1 MIKILYV
8 SALCSENIL
17 DYIYK
22 TSINKPEQAAQKF
35 HHLLAKGFAMNKEQ
49 CTIETLSTLP
59 VVPSN
64 HKRKIWNLPSET
76 INRIKFRYIPFIN
89 LPYIKN
95 SSIFCY
101 TFLKVFFWT
110 FSFRK
115 KNKVVIC
122 DVLNLTVSLASF
134 WAARLTGATC
144 VAIITDLPGL
154 MVTGGHEDNKKASS
168 IYFKIVTKMMRGFDR
183 YILLTK
189 QMNEVV
195 NPKNKPYII
204 MEGLVDLEMETSSNI
219 LDKKNTK
226 KKILIYAGGLYAKY
240 GVKDL
245 IEAFMLLDDMSVELH
260 LYGSG
265 ELVAEMDTYVKKDR
279 RIYFKGMV
287 PNKIVVKDQLAAT
300 LLINPRP
307 TNEEFTKFSFP
318 SKNMEYMVSGTP
330 MITTKLPGMPKEYY
344 PFVYLFEE
352 EDVEGM
358 KNSLRQTLYKSK
370 EDLHQFG
377 LEAKKFV
384 LTNKNNQIQ
393 AQRILQFIKEN
404 A

>member
-8 SALCSENIL
+8 SALCSEKVLDNI
-17 DYIYK
+17 YE

-35 HHLLAKGFAMNKEQ
+35 HRLLAKGFALQQQN
-49 CTIETLSTLP
+49 CCIETLSTLP
-59 VVPSN
+59 VVPAN

-76 INRIKFRYIPFIN
+76 INKLKFRYIPFIN

-95 SSIFCY
+95 SGIFCY
-101 TFLKVFFWT
+101 TFIKVFLWT
-110 FSFRK
+110 LSIRK

-144 VAIITDLPGL
+144 VAIVTDLPGL
-154 MVTGGHEDNKKASS
+154 MVTTGGKKDNTTRSLYHTMVS
-168 IYFKIVTKMMRGFDR
+168 TMMQGFDR
-183 YILLTK
+183 YILLTE
-189 QMNEVV
+189 QMNEIV

-204 MEGLVDLEMETSSNI
+204 MEGLVDLEMEASSNI
-219 LDKKNTK
+219 LDKKNTNK
-226 KKILIYAGGLYAKY
+226 KVLIYAGGLYAKY
-240 GVKDL
+240 GIKDL
-245 IEAFMLLDDMSVELH
+245 IEAFMLLENVDVELH

-265 ELVAEMDTYVKKDR
+265 EMVTEMDAYMRKDQ
-279 RIYFKGMV
+279 RIHFKGMV

-344 PFVYLFEE
+344 PYVYLFEE
-352 EDVEGM
+352 ENVEGM
-358 KNSLRQTLYKSK
+358 KNTLQKILSKSK

-393 AQRILQFIKEN
+393 AQRILQFLKEN